1 MEYSVSRVA
10 GEYIVHFSA
19 RHTASAREGFI
30 AASAKKY
37 PSVTI
42 AVLPRDSWNPM
53 VSFPSDFDVVSVT
66 GEQVA
71 VAQALEAVTKHR
83 MVKSVTQQKML
94 TRFLKEV
101 QQGTDGEEDT
111 EIDEHED
118 EEVDEEEQAVCPEC
132 KSSAWTQ
139 GRRSLALGSTFW
151 HQEEKRKGRKLLRS
165 VPRQITSILQ
175 ADVLWE
181 MGITGA
187 GVKVAIFD
195 TGLSKTHPHFKRVKE
210 RTNWTN
216 EKTLEDGLGHGTFV
230 AGVIASSKE
239 CLGFAPDAELHIYRV
254 FTNNQVSYT
263 SWFLDAFNYAI
274 MKKIHVL
281 NLSIGGPD
289 FMDQPFVDKVWELTA
304 NHIIMISAI
313 GNDGPLYG
321 TLNNPADQMD
331 VIGVGGINFE
341 DQIARFSSRGMTTW
355 ELPAGYGRLKPDI
368 VTYGSA
374 VRGSNLKKGC
384 RQLSGTSVA
393 SPVVAGAVTLLYS
406 GVLHR
411 GAVIN
416 PASMKQALVASARR
430 LPGVGMFEQGAGK
443 LDLLRTYQ
451 TLSTYTPQVFDTI
464 HPAWPS

>member
-1 MEYSVSRVA
+1 M
-10 GEYIVHFSA
+10 
-19 RHTASAREGFI
+19 
-30 AASAKKY
+30 
-37 PSVTI
+37 
-42 AVLPRDSWNPM
+42 
-53 VSFPSDFDVVSVT
+53 
-66 GEQVA
+66 
-71 VAQALEAVTKHR
+71 
-83 MVKSVTQQKML
+83 
-94 TRFLKEV
+94 
-101 QQGTDGEEDT
+101 
-111 EIDEHED
+111 
-118 EEVDEEEQAVCPEC
+118 
-132 KSSAWTQ
+132 
-139 GRRSLALGSTFW
+139 
-151 HQEEKRKGRKLLRS
+151 
-165 VPRQITSILQ
+165 
-175 ADVLWE
+175 
-181 MGITGA
+181 
-187 GVKVAIFD
+187 
-195 TGLSKTHPHFKRVKE
+195 KE

-304 NHIIMISAI
+304 NHIFMVSAI

-355 ELPAGYGRLKPDI
+355 ELPSGYGRLKPDI

-374 VRGSNLKKGC
+374 VRGSNLRKGC

-393 SPVVAGAVTLLYS
+393 SPVVAGAVALLYS

-416 PASMKQALVASARR
+416 PASMKQALLASARR

-451 TLSTYTPQVFDTI
+451 TLTTYTPQVSLSPSYIDTTECQYFWPYCTQPLYHGAVPTVVNVTI
-464 HPAWPS
+464 LNGLGVSGRVVGSPVWHPYTPQQGHHLRVAVTFSAHIWPWAGWLALHFSVAPEAREYEGVAQGELELTVESPGPGGAVSSTVRLPVRVKIIPAPPRHRRVLWDQFHNLR